1 MHRRRGESMRGT
13 YLWLTYNLA
22 AWGGLN
28 LGLKNTELGIAMM
41 FWSLVLYYATLDGN
55 CVDCESGGKE

>member
-1 MHRRRGESMRGT
+1 MRGT